1 MKWINERLY
10 NLDGQDVARFKVF
23 PKINGWSNLKDHRV
37 SHKNVEI
44 DMEVILDELERP
56 QCE

>member
-10 NLDGQDVARFKVF
+10 NLNGQDVARFKVF
-23 PKINGWSNLKDHRV
+23 PNINRWSNLKDHHA

-44 DMEVILDELERP
+44 DIEVILGEFDRP
-56 QCE
+56 QYE